1 MSIHPLSSFSV
12 ITLNCKGMNQK
23 EKREKIFNL
32 LKAKHA
38 DIICLQ
44 ETRTNPATSKLI
56 EKLWHLKISWN
67 SHTAILINNKKIQS
81 ISFYTELDNRCIKCT
96 FKLNNQNFCIYNI
109 YAPPDRKN
117 RFSFWQK
124 FSPLFQSSF
133 HNIIVGDFNSI
144 LNPDRDRSSN
154 SQATRDPS
162 IPIIN
167 QKLKNFTNS
176 YSDLELTPNFT
187 FFSTTAAGS
196 FRGKLDYVF
205 SDQIPPYHC
214 KNETF
219 YAFSDHLALYVH
231 FKPTSS
237 SHTTNNIWKLNNS
250 ILKDQNLKLELENS
264 NTTEFQS
271 WDELKYFWRNILI
284 QFKKPNTNPIN
295 KMTRL
300 SRDIDRLSNILK
312 KFPNADDI
320 RKVISSKQ
328 EQSKLL
334 AEENSEYWRIRSK
347 ARWIEEG
354 EISSKYFFSR
364 FKIRNN
370 DSYIQ
375 YKK

>member
-1 MSIHPLSSFSV
+1 M
-12 ITLNCKGMNQK
+12 
-23 EKREKIFNL
+23 
-32 LKAKHA
+32 
-38 DIICLQ
+38 
-44 ETRTNPATSKLI
+44 
-56 EKLWHLKISWN
+56 
-67 SHTAILINNKKIQS
+67 
-81 ISFYTELDNRCIKCT
+81 
-96 FKLNNQNFCIYNI
+96 
-109 YAPPDRKN
+109 
-117 RFSFWQK
+117 
-124 FSPLFQSSF
+124 
-133 HNIIVGDFNSI
+133 
-144 LNPDRDRSSN
+144 
-154 SQATRDPS
+154 
-162 IPIIN
+162 
-167 QKLKNFTNS
+167 
-176 YSDLELTPNFT
+176 ELTPNFT
-187 FFSTTAAGS
+187 FFSTIAADS
-196 FRGKLDYVF
+196 FREKLDYIF

-219 YAFSDHLALYVH
+219 YIFSDHLALYVH

-250 ILKDQNLKLELENS
+250 ILKDQNLKLKLENS

-284 QFKKPNTNPIN
+284 QFKKPNANPIN

-300 SRDIDRLSNILK
+300 SRDIDHLSNILK

-375 YKK
+375 HKKQHDNCSLQDAMNSALLFYQDLYKKPTLASNINNQFLNHLPKVSQKNNNLLIKKIFLKELQDLIISLSNNKSPSSNSLIYKFYKTYFNYLGSLMIK